1 MDMAHNTH
9 QMVQLTKAE
18 GESHTVAAGTAACQW
33 RRDRCW
39 FHRMDG
45 QHEQWCLQSLCTHS
59 TGEKHRLASAGIC
72 AGSVFLILVTL
83 FRHFLKSKLTTEE
96 YWFWLLC
103 TWCVHSHGDPV
114 FSSQSCISISL
125 IYCGPLQRDFRME
138 ATVNPG
144 SLAWTIFNHFFK
156 VGFFFFTKVDSL
168 QIQLFKAEWSTVYL
182 ILILQFHLCITNYSI
197 IKAKEMRRM

>member
-59 TGEKHRLASAGIC
+59 AGEKHRLASADVC

-96 YWFWLLC
+96 HWFGLLC
-103 TWCVHSHGDPV
+103 TWCVQSHGDPV
-114 FSSQSCISISL
+114 FSSQSCIYRLVLFIAVPYRGTSEWKLLSKLIVWHELSL
-125 IYCGPLQRDFRME
+125 TTFSVLD
-138 ATVNPG
+138 
-144 SLAWTIFNHFFK
+144 
-156 VGFFFFTKVDSL
+156 FFF
-168 QIQLFKAEWSTVYL
+168 
-182 ILILQFHLCITNYSI
+182 YSS
-197 IKAKEMRRM
+197 